1 MPDKIVSI
9 VLFIVGIINLLPII
23 VFFDSAKTVKLYG
36 VPTDGESLIIL
47 MRHRA
52 VLLGLV
58 GSALIYTAFKPE
70 FRIFAIALAL
80 VSKLTFI
87 FLTFTASDYT
97 AEVRQVALIDVGAI
111 VFLLAVLG
119 IHFYAKS
126 VLNFEHNDLD

>member
-9 VLFIVGIINLLPII
+9 VLFIVGIINLLPIV
-23 VFFDSAKTVKLYG
+23 VFFDSTKTVELYG
-36 VPTDGESLIIL
+36 VPIDGASLIIL

-58 GSALIYTAFKPE
+58 GSALIFAAFKRE

-87 FLTFTASDYT
+87 FLTFTASNYT

-111 VFLLAVLG
+111 VLLIAALI
-119 IHFYAKS
+119 IHFWRAGTE
-126 VLNFEHNDLD
+126 F